1 MTDASRTTGWVAF
14 WNRGGWWR
22 VVLLSVTYLAIYLG
36 AGLLVGT
43 LFADR
48 IDTSDLLSSAP
59 SVFFA
64 LTLPLLIGSIV
75 LAAFASSVGWLRL
88 MFARQTVRGRR
99 WMWFVP
105 VIILVPSIMRL
116 LGVDYGSYPQSAVV
130 VMLLT
135 GVLIGFAEEILCR
148 GFAVKMLRD
157 SGKSERTVMVL
168 SSLIFALLHS
178 TNILSGQA
186 LVTVALTIVFAFAF
200 GVCMYLTLRV
210 TGNLIW
216 PMLLHGL
223 YDPALFLSTGGI
235 DQAATGE
242 QSALI
247 VLAAPANFIYII
259 VAIVALFVVRDRT
272 KTPDAVLS

>member
-1 MTDASRTTGWVAF
+1 M
-14 WNRGGWWR
+14 
-22 VVLLSVTYLAIYLG
+22 LLSVTYLAIYLG

-64 LTLPLLIGSIV
+64 LTLPLLIGSII
-75 LAAFASSVGWLRL
+75 LATFASSVGWLRL

-168 SSLIFALLHS
+168 SSLMFALLHS

-186 LVTVALTIVFAFAF
+186 LVTVLLTIVFAFVF

-247 VLAAPANFIYII
+247 VLAAPANLIYII
-259 VAIVALFVVRDRT
+259 VAIVALFVVRDRA